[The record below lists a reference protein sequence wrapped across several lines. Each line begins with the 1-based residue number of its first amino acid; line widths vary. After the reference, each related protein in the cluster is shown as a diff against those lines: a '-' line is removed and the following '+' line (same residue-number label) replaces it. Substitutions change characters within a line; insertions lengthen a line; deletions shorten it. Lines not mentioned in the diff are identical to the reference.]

1 MEPQLPENESAR
13 MNALRQY
20 KILDT
25 PPEAAFDDA
34 ALLAAHICQTPIA
47 LVSLVDSDR
56 QWFKSKIGLEIEQ
69 TERAISFCAHAILE
83 PDDVFVIPDAALD
96 ERFARNPL
104 VTDAPHIRFY
114 AGVPLVDRDGYPL
127 GALCVLDHQP
137 RELKAEQIAALRT
150 LRRQLV
156 TELELRRAI
165 SERDQI
171 QNTLVQTQDELK
183 TRSET
188 EIALLQAKGQR

>member
-104 VTDAPHIRFY
+104 VTDAPHIRFMPVFRWLT
-114 AGVPLVDRDGYPL
+114 GMVTRWG
-127 GALCVLDHQP
+127 LCVC
-137 RELKAEQIAALRT
+137 
-150 LRRQLV
+150 
-156 TELELRRAI
+156 
-165 SERDQI
+165 
-171 QNTLVQTQDELK
+171 
-183 TRSET
+183 
-188 EIALLQAKGQR
+188 